1 MHTWTESVDHL
12 ASLLTLVRTRFGENL
27 ENAAQ
32 ACARQLAGGGRIY
45 FMGNG
50 GSAADAIHW
59 AGELMGRFR
68 FNRQAIP
75 AYALME
81 NPAYLTAAAND
92 TGYDSVFA
100 RQTAALVVDGDVL
113 VAISTS
119 GDSPN
124 VVTAVEAVAGRR
136 VLKLGFTGEGGGRLG
151 PLCDFLFDVP
161 SHDTPRVQEVHALAG
176 HFLCERIEALLF
188 PGGTSRPAEC
198 F

>member
-1 MHTWTESVDHL
+1 MPTWTESVDQL
-12 ASLLTLVRTRFGENL
+12 TSLLATVRARFGKNL
-27 ENAAQ
+27 EDAAQ
-32 ACARQLAGGGRIY
+32 ACARRLADGGRIY

-50 GSAADAIHW
+50 GSAADALHW

-68 FNRQAIP
+68 FNRRAIP
-75 AYALME
+75 SYALME

-92 TGYDSVFA
+92 TGYDSIFA

-124 VVTAVEAVAGRR
+124 VVTAVEAVAGRS

-151 PLCDFLFDVP
+151 PLCDYLFDVP
-161 SHDTPRVQEVHALAG
+161 THDTPRVQEVHALAG

-188 PGGTSRPAEC
+188 PGGTFPPAKC